1 MQRETRWTVLDRKEI
16 YPRFWLHTEQENL
29 LLSWAMV
36 SQIRASAD
44 FLSIRFLCEYGQV
57 RLSSGDSLRGLF
69 EHMQIE
75 RVWRIDGPALAC
87 RITGERS
94 FSPDM

>member
-1 MQRETRWTVLDRKEI
+1 MRRNSLTAE
-16 YPRFWLHTEQENL
+16 P
-29 LLSWAMV
+29 
-36 SQIRASAD
+36 D

-57 RLSSGDSLRGLF
+57 QLSAGDSLRGLF

-87 RITGERS
+87 RIT
-94 FSPDM
+94 PID